1 LLNGSEKH
9 LKYPYVKCHNCKKRV
24 MFAIEIPDVARLE
37 YESKKGV
44 HFQVKCPHCG
54 LEEVYRAKEVHF
66 LEKAN
71 Q

>member
-1 LLNGSEKH
+1 
-9 LKYPYVKCHNCKKRV
+9 
-24 MFAIEIPDVARLE
+24 MFALEIPDVARLE